1 MGLVLIEISFGDGFT
16 PFEPGFSKKA
26 AQPNRKVEMTIKV
39 LLEVREQETRE
50 EKRVAI
56 RSSDGSV
63 VSFNPFPGQ
72 HPQLTAFRK
81 R

>member
-1 MGLVLIEISFGDGFT
+1 MGKGKG
-16 PFEPGFSKKA
+16 GGGGGAGGNAAAAAGGNA